1 MIRKTNH
8 PHMKKIVIVLLI
20 SLLFQSCFTH
30 TSALDFKA
38 GAVVEKQKVKIYKNN
53 GTELKGK
60 VLSANKDQIVITTSK
75 TKQVVKTPL
84 KDILG
89 VQAKKMSW
97 GKSIGIPA
105 AAIVTAI
112 LLYALFG
119 EQPSSAGTDE

>member
-1 MIRKTNH
+1 
-8 PHMKKIVIVLLI
+8 MKKTVILLLI

-30 TSALDFKA
+30 TRALDFKA

-60 VLSANKDQIVITTSK
+60 VLSADKDQITITASK
-75 TKQVVKTPL
+75 TKQVVKTPV

-89 VQAKKMSW
+89 VQSKRVSL

-112 LLYALFG
+112 LIYAAFG
-119 EQPSSAGTDE
+119 EQPSSSEDDQ

>member
-20 SLLFQSCFTH
+20 SLLFQSCF
-30 TSALDFKA
+30 SYNALDFKA
-38 GAVVEKQKVKIYKNN
+38 GAVIEKQKVKIYKNN

-89 VQAKKMSW
+89 VQAKKMSC

-119 EQPSSAGTDE
+119 EQPSSAETDE

>member
-20 SLLFQSCFTH
+20 SLLFQSCFAH

-38 GAVVEKQKVKIYKNN
+38 DAVVEKQKVKIYKNN

-75 TKQVVKTPL
+75 TKQVVKIPL

-89 VQAKKMSW
+89 VQAKKTSW

-112 LLYALFG
+112 LLLSLLG

>member
-1 MIRKTNH
+1 
-8 PHMKKIVIVLLI
+8 MKKIVIVLLI
-20 SLLFQSCFTH
+20 SLLFQSCF
-30 TSALDFKA
+30 SYNALYFKA
-38 GAVVEKQKVKIYKNN
+38 GAVIEKQKVKIYKNN

-75 TKQVVKTPL
+75 TKQVVKTPV

-89 VQAKKMSW
+89 VQHKRFSV

-112 LLYALFG
+112 LLLSLVG

>member
-1 MIRKTNH
+1 
-8 PHMKKIVIVLLI
+8 MKKLAIVLLI
-20 SLLFQSCFTH
+20 SLLFQSCF
-30 TSALDFKA
+30 SYDALDFKA

-60 VLSANKDQIVITTSK
+60 VLSADKDQISITASK

-105 AAIVTAI
+105 AAIVVVLILIAI
-112 LLYALFG
+112 FA

>member
-1 MIRKTNH
+1 
-8 PHMKKIVIVLLI
+8 MKKLAIVLLI
-20 SLLFQSCFTH
+20 SLLFQSCF
-30 TSALDFKA
+30 SYNALYFKA
-38 GAVVEKQKVKIYKNN
+38 GAVIEKQKVKIYKNN

-60 VLSANKDQIVITTSK
+60 VLSADKDQISITASK
-75 TKQVVKTPL
+75 TKQVVKTPV

-89 VQAKKMSW
+89 VQHKRFSV